1 MPGALQPR
9 GTIMV
14 ISCLKAQSCY
24 IMQSYSFIYLFLI
37 NVALLV
43 LVLPTAQGELIQFL
57 SHVVNTPWS
66 VFEPLFLS
74 QTWHLKGRRCRSAQ
88 LCRVMPAPDQHQAQ
102 ALRVLPASS
111 SFWWL
116 CGVWWPQNTRLE
128 VRLVNGYV

>member
-1 MPGALQPR
+1 MPAALQPR

-66 VFEPLFLS
+66 VFKPLFLS
-74 QTWHLKGRRCRSAQ
+74 QTQHLKGRRCRSAQ
-88 LCRVMPAPDQHQAQ
+88 LCRVMPAPHRHQAQ
-102 ALRVLPASS
+102 AFRVLPASS
-111 SFWWL
+111 FSWWL

>member
-1 MPGALQPR
+1 MPGALKPR

-66 VFEPLFLS
+66 VFKPLFLS
-74 QTWHLKGRRCRSAQ
+74 QTRHPKGRRCRSAQ
-88 LCRVMPAPDQHQAQ
+88 LCRVIPAPDRHQAQ
-102 ALRVLPASS
+102 AFRVLPASS
-111 SFWWL
+111 FSWCL